1 MRGMLTP
8 FSRPLVVA
16 LSMLVLVSGSGAAA
30 ASTLPSVT
38 PTLRAVPGSALPA
51 LRGAARVAPTAAAR
65 PIDVTVSLKP
75 RNASLLAYSASTS
88 SGSTPMTTAQLRSLF
103 APSRT
108 DRAAVVAYM
117 RGHGLHLERSG
128 LLTLSFHGSAAAA
141 SRAFHVGLS
150 TYRGADGHVFR
161 APDAAVR
168 LPTAISPL
176 VSSVTGL
183 DTATKLHSLATR
195 PELTPHTAV
204 PTACTAATHA
214 KNTYG
219 GYLPGDLATAY
230 GHRSLILNGND
241 GTGES
246 IALVEFSNFKT
257 SDITSF
263 KSCFGLHTPVHSRPI
278 NGGSN
283 TMDGAIEVELDIEVA
298 LSNAP
303 GLSSVEVYTA
313 PNSIAQILPM
323 IDSMTNN
330 AASTNTYI
338 VSDSW
343 GLCEDSLPP
352 SFLQA
357 ESDQLQLAAAAGI
370 SFYAASGDSG
380 SSSCEPQ
387 QPSNT
392 KLVVDDPAS
401 QPFVTGV
408 GGTALHSANGA
419 DSTTWKRSGGGI
431 SRNWS
436 QPSYQSGNP
445 IRSYDNGAKCGN
457 PTGFCR
463 QVPDIALDAQ
473 PNTGYIIECTSI
485 ASGCPRG
492 IPWFPVGGTSAG
504 APLMAAITADANTS
518 SLAHG
523 GQRMGFANPLLYS
536 DPSMFWDITQGSN
549 SINGSGL
556 YKARVHYDPATG
568 LGSPKA
574 DALAAALATFAP
586 VAVSPDATN
595 LNVTAPTATRTV
607 KYGRQVTL
615 AGTLTDSS
623 DTPIA
628 NRRIYVELREGN
640 RIYLY
645 GDQTDSSGVWSFALT
660 KQLRRNL
667 SWQAIFPGSD
677 TQQGLTVAGTT
688 IHVIPRLGSK
698 ASRTSV
704 PRGTS
709 FTFGGKSAP
718 NMHGARVRL
727 QVRRKTSGA
736 WRTIATVAV
745 NRRGGYSR
753 KIHFTT
759 PGAAYLRWSY
769 AGGASHAWMS
779 ATSRSRRVAI
789 T

>member
-303 GLSSVEVYTA
+303 GLEQRRGLHG
-313 PNSIAQILPM
+313 AQQHRP
-323 IDSMTNN
+323 
-330 AASTNTYI
+330 
-338 VSDSW
+338 
-343 GLCEDSLPP
+343 
-352 SFLQA
+352 
-357 ESDQLQLAAAAGI
+357 
-370 SFYAASGDSG
+370 
-380 SSSCEPQ
+380 
-387 QPSNT
+387 
-392 KLVVDDPAS
+392 DPAHDR
-401 QPFVTGV
+401 QHDQQRG
-408 GGTALHSANGA
+408 LHEHLH
-419 DSTTWKRSGGGI
+419 
-431 SRNWS
+431 
-436 QPSYQSGNP
+436 
-445 IRSYDNGAKCGN
+445 
-457 PTGFCR
+457 R
-463 QVPDIALDAQ
+463 Q
-473 PNTGYIIECTSI
+473 
-485 ASGCPRG
+485 R
-492 IPWFPVGGTSAG
+492 
-504 APLMAAITADANTS
+504 
-518 SLAHG
+518 
-523 GQRMGFANPLLYS
+523 
-536 DPSMFWDITQGSN
+536 
-549 SINGSGL
+549 
-556 YKARVHYDPATG
+556 
-568 LGSPKA
+568 
-574 DALAAALATFAP
+574 
-586 VAVSPDATN
+586 
-595 LNVTAPTATRTV
+595 
-607 KYGRQVTL
+607 
-615 AGTLTDSS
+615 
-623 DTPIA
+623 
-628 NRRIYVELREGN
+628 
-640 RIYLY
+640 
-645 GDQTDSSGVWSFALT
+645 
-660 KQLRRNL
+660 
-667 SWQAIFPGSD
+667 
-677 TQQGLTVAGTT
+677 
-688 IHVIPRLGSK
+688 
-698 ASRTSV
+698 
-704 PRGTS
+704 
-709 FTFGGKSAP
+709 
-718 NMHGARVRL
+718 
-727 QVRRKTSGA
+727 
-736 WRTIATVAV
+736 
-745 NRRGGYSR
+745 
-753 KIHFTT
+753 
-759 PGAAYLRWSY
+759 
-769 AGGASHAWMS
+769 
-779 ATSRSRRVAI
+779 
-789 T
+789 

>member
-1 MRGMLTP
+1 MLIP
-8 FSRPLVVA
+8 LSRPLVAA

-30 ASTLPSVT
+30 ASTHPSVT
-38 PTLRAVPGSALPA
+38 PTLRAVPGSVLPA
-51 LRGAARVAPTAAAR
+51 LRGAARLAPTAAAR
-65 PIDVTVSLKP
+65 PIDLTVSLKP
-75 RNASLLAYSASTS
+75 RNASLLAYSARTS
-88 SGSTPMTTAQLRSLF
+88 SGSTPMTAAQLRSLF
-103 APSRT
+103 APSPA

-168 LPTAISPL
+168 LPAPITPL
-176 VSSVTGL
+176 VSSITGL
-183 DTATKLHSLATR
+183 DTATKLHSLATG

-204 PTACTAATHA
+204 PTACAAAAHA
-214 KNTYG
+214 KSLYG

-230 GHRSLILNGND
+230 GHRSLIQNGWD
-241 GTGES
+241 GSGES
-246 IALVEFSNFKT
+246 IALVEFSNFKA

-263 KSCFGLHTPVHSRPI
+263 KSCFGLTTPVHTHPI

-283 TMDGAIEVELDIEVA
+283 TMSGAIEAELDIEVA
-298 LSNAP
+298 MSNAP
-303 GLSSVEVYTA
+303 GLESVEVYTA
-313 PNSIAQILPM
+313 PNSIAQVLPM
-323 IDSMTNN
+323 VDQMTNN
-330 AASTNTYI
+330 AALTDTFI

-343 GLCEDSLPP
+343 GLCEDFLPP

-357 ESDQLQLAAAAGI
+357 ESYQLQLAAAAGL

-380 SSSCEPQ
+380 SSDCESV

-392 KLVVDDPAS
+392 SLVVDDPAS

-419 DSTTWKRSGGGI
+419 DSTAWKRGGGGI

-445 IRSYDNGAKCGN
+445 HRSYDNGAKCGN
-457 PTGFCR
+457 PAGFCR

-473 PNTGYIIECTSI
+473 PNTGYIIECTST
-485 ASGCPRG
+485 ASGCPSG

-504 APLMAAITADANTS
+504 APLMAAITADANTYS
-518 SLAHG
+518 MSIPG
-523 GQRMGFANPLLYS
+523 GHRMGFANPFLYS
-536 DPSMFWDITQGSN
+536 HAGLFWDITQGNN

-556 YKARVHYDPATG
+556 YQAAAGYDPATG

-574 DALAAALATFAP
+574 DLLANALAGFTP
-586 VAVSPDATN
+586 VVPSPDGTK
-595 LNVTAPTATRTV
+595 LVVTRPTATKTIR
-607 KYGRQVTL
+607 YGQKVIL

-623 DTPIA
+623 DAPIV
-628 NRRIYVELREGN
+628 NRRVYVELLEGN
-640 RIYLY
+640 RIYWY
-645 GDQTDSSGVWSFALT
+645 RDQTDSNGVWSFALT

-667 SWQAIFPGSD
+667 SWQAVFPGSD
-677 TQQGLTVAGTT
+677 TEQGVTVAGTT
-688 IHVIPRLGSK
+688 IRVIPRLGSK

-709 FTFGGKSAP
+709 FTFGGKSTP

-727 QVRRKTSGA
+727 QVRRKTGSA

-753 KIHFTT
+753 KVHFTT

-769 AGGASHAWMS
+769 AGGGSHAWMS
-779 ATSRSRRVAI
+779 ATSPSRRVAI

>member
-1 MRGMLTP
+1 MLTP

-51 LRGAARVAPTAAAR
+51 LRGAVRVAPTAAAR
-65 PIDVTVSLKP
+65 PINVTVSLKP

-88 SGSTPMTTAQLRSLF
+88 SGSTPMSAAQLRSLF
-103 APSRT
+103 APSRS

-117 RGHGLHLERSG
+117 RGHSLHLERSG
-128 LLTLSFHGSAAAA
+128 LLTLSFHGSAAAV
-141 SRAFHVGLS
+141 SNAFHVGLS

-168 LPTAISPL
+168 LPAAISPL

-183 DTATKLHSLATR
+183 DTATKLHSLATG

-204 PTACTAATHA
+204 PTACSAATHA

-230 GHRSLILNGND
+230 GHRSLIQNGYD

-246 IALVEFSNFKT
+246 IALVEFSNFKA

-263 KSCFGLHTPVHSRPI
+263 KSCFGLTTPVNTHHI
-278 NGGSN
+278 NGGSA
-283 TMDGAIEVELDIEVA
+283 TMSGAIEANLDIEVA
-298 LSNAP
+298 MSNAP

-330 AASTNTYI
+330 ASSTNTYI

-343 GLCEDSLPP
+343 GLCEDALPP

-357 ESDQLQLAAAAGI
+357 ESDELQVAAAAGL

-380 SSSCEPQ
+380 SSDCESLNPKDT
-387 QPSNT
+387 N
-392 KLVVDDPAS
+392 LVVDDPAS

-408 GGTALHSANGA
+408 GGTTLHSANGD
-419 DSTTWKRSGGGI
+419 DSTTWKYGGGGI
-431 SRNWS
+431 SRNWT

-445 IRSYDNGAKCGN
+445 VSSYDNGVKCGN
-457 PTGFCR
+457 PAGFCR
-463 QVPDIALDAQ
+463 QVPDIALDAN
-473 PNTGYIIECTSI
+473 PNTGYIMTCTSA
-485 ASGCPRG
+485 ASHCPSG

-504 APLMAAITADANTS
+504 APLMAAITADANTYS
-518 SLAHG
+518 QLHG
-523 GQRMGFANPLLYS
+523 GDRMGFANPLLYS
-536 DPSMFWDITQGSN
+536 DPTMFSDITQGTN

-556 YKARVHYDPATG
+556 YKAVAGYDPATG

-574 DALAAALATFAP
+574 GALEVALAGFTPAAIN
-586 VAVSPDATN
+586 PDGTN
-595 LNVTAPTATRTV
+595 LNVTAPTTTRTV
-607 KYGRQVTL
+607 KYGQRVTL
-615 AGTLTDSS
+615 AGTLTDSG
-623 DTPIA
+623 DAPIA
-628 NRRIYVELREGN
+628 NRRVYVELREGN
-640 RIYLY
+640 SIFWYR
-645 GDQTDSSGVWSFALT
+645 DQTDSSGVWSFPFT
-660 KQLRRNL
+660 SQLRRNL
-667 SWQAIFPGSD
+667 SWQAVFPGSD

-698 ASRTSV
+698 ASRGSV

-709 FTFGGKSAP
+709 FTFGGKSTP

-753 KIHFTT
+753 KIHFTI

-769 AGGASHAWMS
+769 AGGGSHAWMS

>member
-1 MRGMLTP
+1 MLTP
-8 FSRPLVVA
+8 LSRPLVAA
-16 LSMLVLVSGSGAAA
+16 LSLLVLVSASGTAA
-30 ASTLPSVT
+30 ASTRPPVT

-75 RNASLLAYSASTS
+75 RNASLLAYRARTS
-88 SGSTPMTTAQLRSLF
+88 SGSEPLTTAQLRSLF
-103 APSRT
+103 APSPA

-117 RGHGLHLERSG
+117 RGHGLRLERSG

-141 SRAFHVGLS
+141 SHAFHVGLS

-168 LPTAISPL
+168 LPAAISPL

-183 DTATKLHSLATR
+183 DTATKLHSLATG
-195 PELTPHTAV
+195 PELTPHTTV
-204 PTACTAATHA
+204 PTPSCSGPNHA
-214 KNTYG
+214 KSLYG

-230 GHRSLILNGND
+230 GHRSLIEAGND
-241 GTGES
+241 GSGES
-246 IALVEFSNFKT
+246 IALVEFSNYKS
-257 SDITSF
+257 SDISSF
-263 KSCFGLHTPVHSRPI
+263 KSCFGLTTPVHKRPI

-283 TMDGAIEVELDIEVA
+283 TMSGAIEAELDIEVA

-303 GLSSVEVYTA
+303 GLDSIEVYTA
-313 PNSIAQILPM
+313 PNNIAQILPM
-323 IDSMTNN
+323 IDSMVNTKD
-330 AASTNTYI
+330 STHTFI

-343 GLCEDSLPP
+343 GLCEDLLPP

-357 ESDQLQLAAAAGI
+357 ESDELQLAAAAGL

-380 SSSCEPQ
+380 SSDCKSV
-387 QPSNT
+387 QPNNT
-392 KLVVDDPAS
+392 QLVVDDPAS

-408 GGTALHSANGA
+408 GGTTLHSANGD
-419 DSTTWKRSGGGI
+419 DSTAWKQGGGGI

-445 IRSYDNGAKCGN
+445 VNSYDNGAKCGN

-463 QVPDIALDAQ
+463 QVPDISLDAN
-473 PNTGYIIECTSI
+473 PNTGYIIECTST
-485 ASGCPRG
+485 ASGCPSG
-492 IPWFPVGGTSAG
+492 IPWFPIGGTSAG
-504 APLMAAITADANTS
+504 APLMAAITADANTYS
-518 SLAHG
+518 MSLPNPH
-523 GQRMGFANPLLYS
+523 RMGFANPLLYS
-536 DPSMFWDITQGSN
+536 DPTLFSDVNQGNN

-556 YKARVHYDPATG
+556 YQAVDGYDPATG

-574 DALAAALATFAP
+574 GALATALAGATP
-586 VAVSPDATN
+586 VVPNPDETN
-595 LNVTAPTATRTV
+595 LVVTSPTAAKTI
-607 KYGRQVTL
+607 KYGQRVTL
-615 AGTLTDSS
+615 SGTLTDSTE
-623 DTPIA
+623 TPIA
-628 NRRIYVELREGN
+628 NRRVYVELREGN
-640 RIYLY
+640 TIYWY
-645 GDQTDSSGVWSFALT
+645 RDQTDSSGVWSFALT
-660 KQLRRNL
+660 SQLRRNL
-667 SWQAIFPGSD
+667 TWQAVFPGSD

-698 ASRTSV
+698 ASRSSV

-709 FTFGGKSAP
+709 FTFGGKSTP

-745 NRRGGYSR
+745 NRHGGYSR
-753 KIHFTT
+753 KLHFTT
-759 PGAAYLRWSY
+759 PGNAYLRWSY

>member
-1 MRGMLTP
+1 MLIP
-8 FSRPLVVA
+8 LSRPLVAA
-16 LSMLVLVSGSGAAA
+16 LSVLVLVSGSGAAA
-30 ASTLPSVT
+30 ASTHPPVT
-38 PTLRAVPGSALPA
+38 PTLRAVPGSVLPA
-51 LRGAARVAPTAAAR
+51 LRGAARLAPTAAAR
-65 PIDVTVSLKP
+65 PIDLTVSLKP
-75 RNASLLAYSASTS
+75 RNAALLAYSARTS
-88 SGSTPMTTAQLRSLF
+88 SGSMPMTAAQLQSLF
-103 APSRT
+103 APSPT

-128 LLTLSFHGSAAAA
+128 LLTLSFQGSAAAA

-150 TYRGADGHVFR
+150 SYRGADGHVFR

-168 LPTAISPL
+168 LPAPITPL

-183 DTATKLHSLATR
+183 DTATKLHSLATG

-204 PTACTAATHA
+204 PTACAAAAHA
-214 KNTYG
+214 KSLYG

-230 GHRSLILNGND
+230 GHRSLIQNGWD

-246 IALVEFSNFKT
+246 IALVEFSNFKA

-263 KSCFGLHTPVHSRPI
+263 RSCFGLTTPVHTHNI

-283 TMDGAIEVELDIEVA
+283 TMSGAIEAELDIEVA
-298 LSNAP
+298 MANAP
-303 GLSSVEVYTA
+303 GLESVEVYTA
-313 PNSIAQILPM
+313 PNSIAQVLPM
-323 IDSMTNN
+323 VDQMTSN
-330 AASTNTYI
+330 AALTDTFI

-343 GLCEDSLPP
+343 GLCEDALPP

-357 ESDQLQLAAAAGI
+357 ESYQLQLAAAAGL
-370 SFYAASGDSG
+370 SFFAASGDSG
-380 SSSCEPQ
+380 SSDCEPLQ
-387 QPSNT
+387 SSDTQ
-392 KLVVDDPAS
+392 LIVDDPAS

-419 DSTTWKRSGGGI
+419 DSTAWKRGGGGI
-431 SRNWS
+431 SRNWP

-445 IRSYDNGAKCGN
+445 HRSYDNGAKCGN
-457 PTGFCR
+457 PAGFCR

-473 PNTGYIIECTSI
+473 PNTGYIITCTST
-485 ASGCPRG
+485 ASGCPSG
-492 IPWFPVGGTSAG
+492 VPWFPVGGTSAG
-504 APLMAAITADANTS
+504 APLMAAITADANTY
-518 SLAHG
+518 SLSIPG
-523 GQRMGFANPLLYS
+523 GQRMGFANPFLYS
-536 DPSMFWDITQGSN
+536 HSNLFWDITQGNN

-556 YKARVHYDPATG
+556 YQAAVGYDPATG

-574 DALAAALATFAP
+574 DLLANALAGFTP
-586 VAVSPDATN
+586 VVPSPDQTKLA
-595 LNVTAPTATRTV
+595 VTSPTATKTIR
-607 KYGRQVTL
+607 YGQKVTL

-623 DTPIA
+623 DAPIV
-628 NRRIYVELREGN
+628 NRRVYVELREGN
-640 RIYLY
+640 RIYWY
-645 GDQTDSSGVWSFALT
+645 RDQTDSNGVWSFPLT
-660 KQLRRNL
+660 RQLRRNL
-667 SWQAIFPGSD
+667 SWQAVFPGSD
-677 TQQGLTVAGTT
+677 TEQGATVAGTT
-688 IHVIPRLGSK
+688 IRVIPRLGSK

-709 FTFGGKSAP
+709 FTFGGKSTP

-727 QVRRKTSGA
+727 QVRRRTGSA

-753 KIHFTT
+753 KVHFTT

-779 ATSRSRRVAI
+779 ATSPSRRVAI